1 MKILTEKQR
10 LKVLKELAAIRHI
23 ATHLIFEDD
32 RKVRVDYV
40 DKVIENVAHIAF
52 DVCGEEAATLG
63 MTQLMYQLQ
72 ELDNA
77 NGTPM
82 GYTAKKEAG
91 GISMS
96 KVTVTMC
103 DCCRKEITDK
113 PLEPNLC
120 LTVILNISKIQC
132 HYCYTCGSQ
141 IIDAINK
148 IIEKTDKEKKET

>member
-1 MKILTEKQR
+1 
-10 LKVLKELAAIRHI
+10 
-23 ATHLIFEDD
+23 
-32 RKVRVDYV
+32 
-40 DKVIENVAHIAF
+40 
-52 DVCGEEAATLG
+52 
-63 MTQLMYQLQ
+63 
-72 ELDNA
+72 
-77 NGTPM
+77 
-82 GYTAKKEAG
+82 
-91 GISMS
+91 MS

-120 LTVILNISKIQC
+120 LTIILNMSKVQC